1 MSRTDSLPADRDHAT
16 IAFIGGGNMARSL
29 IAGLRERGWPPQA
42 LRVVDPNADALA
54 ALARDYGVDTRADAS
69 DAIVGARMVV
79 LAVKPQVMA
88 AVCAAMA
95 PAIGDQPI
103 TFVSIAAGIRSDQLD
118 AWLGGGRAVVRSMPN
133 TPALLGAGATGLYAN
148 ARCSDAD
155 RALAERVLGAV
166 GVTVWIDDEHLMD
179 AVTAVSGSGPAYF
192 FRLIEAL
199 QAAGEAQGLGADAA
213 RALVVQTALGAA
225 RMASESGED
234 AGILRQRV
242 TSPGGTTA
250 AAMHAFDDDR
260 FEQVIDRAVT
270 AATERGRELAA
281 GQS

>member
-1 MSRTDSLPADRDHAT
+1 
-16 IAFIGGGNMARSL
+16 MAHSL
-29 IAGLRERGWPPQA
+29 IAGLRERGYPA
-42 LRVVDPNADALA
+42 ASLHVVDPNADTTA
-54 ALARDYGVDTRADAS
+54 ALAQAYGVRIHDNANDAIADA
-69 DAIVGARMVV
+69 RLVV

-88 AVCAAMA
+88 QVCAALA
-95 PAIGDQPI
+95 PTIGARSI

-118 AWLGGGRAVVRSMPN
+118 AWLGGDRAVVRTMPN

-148 ARCSDAD
+148 ARCSAED
-155 RALAERVLGAV
+155 RRLAEQVLAAV
-166 GVTVWIDDEHLMD
+166 GITVWLDDETLMD

-192 FRLIEAL
+192 FRLIQAL
-199 QAAGEAQGLGADAA
+199 QAAGEAQGLSPDAA

-225 RMASESGED
+225 RMAAESGED
-234 AGILRQRV
+234 AGTLRQRV

-250 AAMHAFDDDR
+250 AAMAAFDHDR
-260 FEQVIDRAVT
+260 FEDIIANAVS

>member
-1 MSRTDSLPADRDHAT
+1 MPDSQRSTPAPL

-42 LRVVDPNADALA
+42 LRVVDPNTDALA
-54 ALARDYGVDTRADAS
+54 ALARDYSVDTCANAS
-69 DAIVGARMVV
+69 DAVAGARLVV

-166 GVTVWIDDEHLMD
+166 GVTVWIDDEALMD

-199 QAAGEAQGLGADAA
+199 QAAGEAQGLSAGAA

-234 AGILRQRV
+234 AGTLRQRV

-260 FEQVIDRAVT
+260 FEQVIDRAVA